1 MSTQTQSFSLG
12 WLILYAELRTFRK
25 LTECFVHYNLCDH
38 AKQNGTR
45 GKMQREK
52 GGEKKKTSKCRIEEK
67 VTTGV
72 GYRAGMKTAE
82 GKWLSPS
89 RPPSL
94 FLPLSTSLSH
104 LIHYADIHSICFLSE
119 PPACQR
125 SWNAHTS
132 EYKHTATLNVM
143 LVVVP

>member
-1 MSTQTQSFSLG
+1 M
-12 WLILYAELRTFRK
+12 
-25 LTECFVHYNLCDH
+25 
-38 AKQNGTR
+38 
-45 GKMQREK
+45 
-52 GGEKKKTSKCRIEEK
+52 EKKKKFKCRIEKK

-72 GYRAGMKTAE
+72 GCREGMKTAE
-82 GKWLSPS
+82 GKWLSPY

-94 FLPLSTSLSH
+94 LLPLSISLSH

-119 PPACQR
+119 PPALQR

-132 EYKHTATLNVM
+132 EYKHTETLNVM